1 VSPLDASPDA
11 PRSFWRSLDER
22 AGTPEFRA
30 FVEREFPAWADEM
43 LEPASRR
50 RFLKLMGASMA
61 FAGMTACRWPVE
73 PIVPFAHHP
82 AGYVPGEPLHYATA
96 IELLGAAV
104 GLVVTSYD
112 GRPIKV
118 EGNPDHA
125 YSLGGTLA
133 WHQAALLELYDPDR
147 SQHVVA
153 RDGAPASWDAFAAF
167 VRQQFDALRASG
179 GRGLAV
185 LAEPSSSPSRR
196 AQQERFHAAFPHARW
211 HEYEPL
217 SRDNA
222 REGARLAFGAPHR
235 THLALDRAETI
246 VALDEDFLLHHPAA
260 VRYARD
266 FVAGR
271 DPGGTFSRLWVVET
285 NLSLTGSVADRR
297 ITLAHR
303 ALPAFA
309 TCLLAK
315 LVGEAGVALPA
326 ALAPLAPA
334 LEAARSHPLYARV
347 DSDLVLDLASKHG
360 RTAILAGP
368 GLTPEA
374 HAVVHALNAALGN
387 VGRTVTYTVEADP
400 DRPHHGVAIRDLA
413 RDMGRNLV
421 ETLVILGGNPVYDA
435 PADLG
440 FADLLPRVKSSIRL
454 AAYADETSRVSS
466 WHLPRAHALESWGD
480 ARDFGGTLC
489 LVQPLIEPLH
499 GGRSDL
505 ELLEMLLGVDSVA
518 GHDIVR
524 RTFGGDDRAWHAA
537 LRAGVVDGSA
547 APLSQPVLG
556 SAAWAERVRAAL
568 GPPSAPPAGS
578 YEVVFAPD
586 ASLLD
591 GRFAN
596 NGWLQELADPLTKL
610 TWDNAA
616 TVAPETAV
624 ELHVEQGDVVRLVR
638 GGASVELP
646 VFLLPGQAPRTI
658 GATLGYGRTRAGH
671 VGTGAGVDVY
681 ALRVGEE
688 GAWADVQ
695 VERTGRT
702 YRLATTQDHFA
713 IDRLGARE
721 RGERAVE
728 LVREV
733 DVAELRH
740 AGAEHAAAAAHAA
753 AAQPLELWTP
763 PLAYDGERWGM
774 AIDLNACTGC
784 GACVVACQAENNIPV
799 VGKDEVARG
808 REMHWIRIDRYFAG
822 EPAAPEVVHQPVTC
836 HHCENAPC
844 EQVCPVAATVHDA
857 EGLNVMVYNRCIGT
871 RYCNNN
877 CPYKVRRFNWFNNH
891 KSESALEV
899 LVYNPEVTV
908 RSRGVMEKC
917 TYCVQRIQRVR
928 IRARNEQVRGEN
940 GRATGRMIRD
950 GEIVP
955 ACAQACPT
963 RAIAF
968 GDLNDPESRVGRQHA
983 SPRAYK
989 MLAEFNVRPRTA
1001 YLARVRNRGGSTGTS

>member
-1 VSPLDASPDA
+1 MSSLDLSPDV

-73 PIVPFAHHP
+73 PIVPFAHRP
-82 AGYVPGEPLHYATA
+82 EGYVPGEPLHYATA
-96 IELLGAAV
+96 IELFGAAV

-112 GRPIKV
+112 GRPIKI

-167 VRQQFDALRASG
+167 ARLHFDALRTTA

-196 AQQERFHAAFPHARW
+196 IQHERFQAAFPHARW

-271 DPGGTFSRLWVVET
+271 DPSGSFSRLWVVET

-297 ITLAHR
+297 ITLANR

-334 LEAARSHPLYARV
+334 LEAARSHPVYARV

-360 RTAILAGP
+360 RTAVLAGP

-387 VGRTVTYTVEADP
+387 VGRTVSYTVEADP
-400 DRPHHGVAIRDLA
+400 DRPHHSPAIRELA

-421 ETLVILGGNPVYDA
+421 ETLVILGGNPAYDA

-440 FADLLPRVKSSIRL
+440 FADLLPRVQNSIRL

-466 WHLPRAHALESWGD
+466 WHVPRAHALESWGD

-505 ELLEMLLGVDSVA
+505 ELLEMLLGADSA
-518 GHDIVR
+518 NGHDIVR
-524 RTFGGDDRAWHAA
+524 RTFDGDDRAWHAA
-537 LRAGVVDGSA
+537 LRAGVVEGSA
-547 APLSQPVLG
+547 RPIAQPVLG
-556 SAAWAERVRAAL
+556 AAAWAERVRAAL
-568 GPPSAPPAGS
+568 GPPSAPPAGA

-616 TVAPETAV
+616 TVAPETAA
-624 ELHVEQGDVVRLVR
+624 ELRVEQGDVVRLVR

-658 GATLGYGRTRAGH
+658 GAALGYGRTRAGH

-681 ALRVGEE
+681 ALRVGEQSAC
-688 GAWADVQ
+688 GRRAGRAHRPDVPPGDDAGPL
-695 VERTGRT
+695 RDRPARRARAGR
-702 YRLATTQDHFA
+702 
-713 IDRLGARE
+713 ARGRARPRGRRRRAASPRRRA
-721 RGERAVE
+721 RGER
-728 LVREV
+728 
-733 DVAELRH
+733 
-740 AGAEHAAAAAHAA
+740 G
-753 AAQPLELWTP
+753 
-763 PLAYDGERWGM
+763 
-774 AIDLNACTGC
+774 
-784 GACVVACQAENNIPV
+784 
-799 VGKDEVARG
+799 ARG
-808 REMHWIRIDRYFAG
+808 RRGRG
-822 EPAAPEVVHQPVTC
+822 RRAAARAVD
-836 HHCENAPC
+836 
-844 EQVCPVAATVHDA
+844 ATS
-857 EGLNVMVYNRCIGT
+857 G
-871 RYCNNN
+871 
-877 CPYKVRRFNWFNNH
+877 VRRR
-891 KSESALEV
+891 ALGHGDR
-899 LVYNPEVTV
+899 P
-908 RSRGVMEKC
+908 
-917 TYCVQRIQRVR
+917 QRLHRLQRVR
-928 IRARNEQVRGEN
+928 RRLPGREQHPGRRQGRGRARPRDALDPHRPLLRRRARRARGRAPAGDLPPLRERAVRAGLPGRRDRARRRRPQRHGLQPLHRHAVLREQLPVQGPPVQLLQQPQVRE
-940 GRATGRMIRD
+940 RA
-950 GEIVP
+950 
-955 ACAQACPT
+955 
-963 RAIAF
+963 
-968 GDLNDPESRVGRQHA
+968 SR
-983 SPRAYK
+983 
-989 MLAEFNVRPRTA
+989 
-1001 YLARVRNRGGSTGTS
+1001 